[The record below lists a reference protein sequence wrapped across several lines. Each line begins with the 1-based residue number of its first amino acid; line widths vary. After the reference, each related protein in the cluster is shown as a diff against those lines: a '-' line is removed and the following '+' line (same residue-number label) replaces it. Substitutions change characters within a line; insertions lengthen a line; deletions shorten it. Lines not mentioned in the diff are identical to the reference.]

1 MLYILVSP
9 KWAPLLFNLGTAL
22 RLKGDYK
29 QAVEMHK
36 RGLILSSSSADG
48 HIILATSLFADNLF
62 ESVEQLQNAMTY
74 DRQNSF
80 TNEILTRVINELSKE
95 EHAQLFD
102 DSSDE
107 EKEEPIKPLPTQQEV
122 QQFVTPQNRPR
133 LQVNTLN
140 LNEA

>member
-1 MLYILVSP
+1 M
-9 KWAPLLFNLGTAL
+9 

-29 QAVEMHK
+29 EAVEMHK

-95 EHAQLFD
+95 DHSLLFD

-107 EKEEPIKPLPTQQEV
+107 EKEEEPLKPTQQEV

-133 LQVNTLN
+133 LQVIYNALG
-140 LNEA
+140 

>member
-1 MLYILVSP
+1 M
-9 KWAPLLFNLGTAL
+9 FNLGTAL

-29 QAVEMHK
+29 EAVEMHK
-36 RGLILSSSSADG
+36 RGLILSSSSSDG

-95 EHAQLFD
+95 DHNQLFE

-107 EKEEPIKPLPTQQEV
+107 EKEDIPMPIPAQQEL

-133 LQVNTLN
+133 LQVNTPFSIKF
-140 LNEA
+140 

>member
-1 MLYILVSP
+1 
-9 KWAPLLFNLGTAL
+9 
-22 RLKGDYK
+22 
-29 QAVEMHK
+29 MHK
-36 RGLILSSSSADG
+36 RGLILSSSSSDG

-95 EHAQLFD
+95 DHNQLFE

-107 EKEEPIKPLPTQQEV
+107 EKEDVAMPIPAQQEV

-133 LQVNTLN
+133 LQVNTPFSIKF
-140 LNEA
+140 

>member
-1 MLYILVSP
+1 MSP

-22 RLKGDYK
+22 RHKGDFNE
-29 QAVEMHK
+29 AIELHK
-36 RGLILSSSSADG
+36 RALILSSNSAEA

-74 DRQNSF
+74 NRQDSF
-80 TNEILTRVINELSKE
+80 TNDILTRVMNELGKE
-95 EHAQLFD
+95 DHSVLFE

-107 EKEEPIKPLPTQQEV
+107 EDEQIKPLPSQQDV

-133 LQVNTLN
+133 LQVENNYL
-140 LNEA
+140 

>member
-1 MLYILVSP
+1 M
-9 KWAPLLFNLGTAL
+9 FNLGTAL

-29 QAVEMHK
+29 EAVEMHK
-36 RGLILSSSSADG
+36 RGLILSSSSSDA
-48 HIILATSLFADNLF
+48 HIILAMSLFADNLF

-74 DRQNSF
+74 DRQNFF

-95 EHAQLFD
+95 EHTQLFD

-107 EKEEPIKPLPTQQEV
+107 EKEEVLKPLPAQQEM

-133 LQVNTLN
+133 LQVNTTYLMKF
-140 LNEA
+140 